1 MSIPRVG
8 GGWDPEDESMWRVSG
23 RSIALRNLA
32 VSTFALFLSFS
43 VSTLGALV
51 AVRLNQVGF
60 DFSRQ
65 ELFLLAALPGLIGA
79 TGRLVYTYLP
89 ALMGGRAFTLA
100 SMASML
106 VPLIGLGLALQD
118 PSTPFWLMALW
129 FSLLGPA
136 LSHFSGSM
144 ANIGEFF
151 PKRNRGTANGIN
163 AGVGNLGVAAAYLM
177 APLVVGSSLSAALDC
192 SPCALHRACFL
203 LIPPILVA
211 LALVALLMDDVPVA
225 RQSPAEALDP
235 FRRMNLWLMAV
246 VYSCGFGSFIG
257 YSMAFPLIVSMVFPQ
272 SGSDWF
278 IFLGPLA
285 GAGIRPVGGWLSDR
299 IQSGA
304 CVAFASLVVMLAA
317 TLGVVIGVA
326 QGDFAIFFW
335 CMTALFLGTGLVNGA
350 SFRMIPH
357 LFESRTTAGQVTGAV
372 SAFAAYGAFFVP
384 MLFRLDYM
392 QALAALAVFTAATA
406 ALTWFAYARRKA
418 PFPC

>member
-1 MSIPRVG
+1 MPIPRIA
-8 GGWDPEDESMWRVSG
+8 GGWDPEDASMWRASG
-23 RSIALRNLA
+23 RSIALKNLA

-51 AVRLNQVGF
+51 AVRLNQAGF
-60 DFSRQ
+60 GFSRQ
-65 ELFLLAALPGLIGA
+65 ELFFLAALPGLVGA
-79 TGRLVYTYLP
+79 TGRLAYTYLP

-100 SMASML
+100 SLALMM
-106 VPLIGLGLALQD
+106 VPLAGLGFALQD
-118 PSTPFWLMALW
+118 PATPFWQMVLW

-151 PKRNRGTANGIN
+151 PRRNRGTANGIN
-163 AGVGNLGVAAAYLM
+163 AGVGNLGVAAAYLV
-177 APLVVGSSLSAALDC
+177 APIAMGASI
-192 SPCALHRACFL
+192 SPMPGCAPFSLHRACFL
-203 LIPPILVA
+203 LIPSLAVALILVA
-211 LALVALLMDDVPVA
+211 LFMDDVPVE
-225 RQSPAEALDP
+225 RQSPSQALAP
-235 FRRMNLWLMAV
+235 FKRANLWLMAV

-257 YSMAFPLIVSMVFPQ
+257 YSMAFPLIVATVFPQ

-278 IFLGPLA
+278 IFLGPLV

-304 CVAFASLVVMLAA
+304 RVALVSLVVMLLA
-317 TLGVVIGVA
+317 TIGVACGVA
-326 QGDFAIFFW
+326 QGDFALFFW
-335 CMTALFLGTGLVNGA
+335 CMMVLFSGTGLVNGA

-357 LFESRTTAGQVTGAV
+357 LFESRTTAGQVTGIV

-384 MLFRLDYM
+384 MLFRLDYL

-406 ALTWFAYARRKA
+406 LLTWFAYARRRA

>member
-1 MSIPRVG
+1 MPVPRIV
-8 GGWDPEDESMWRVSG
+8 GGWDPEDASMWRASG

-51 AVRLNQVGF
+51 AVRLNQAGF

-65 ELFLLAALPGLIGA
+65 ELFFLAALPGLVGA

-89 ALMGGRAFTLA
+89 ALMGGRAFTLSSLA
-100 SMASML
+100 LMM
-106 VPLIGLGLALQD
+106 VPLAGLGFALQD
-118 PSTPFWLMALW
+118 PATPFWQMALW

-163 AGVGNLGVAAAYLM
+163 AGVGNLGVAAAYLV
-177 APLVVGSSLSAALDC
+177 APLAMGASLSPMLD
-192 SPCALHRACFL
+192 SAPLALHRACFL
-203 LIPPILVA
+203 LIPSLAVAFILVA
-211 LALVALLMDDVPVA
+211 LFMDDVPVE
-225 RQSPAEALDP
+225 RQSPSQALAP
-235 FRRMNLWLMAV
+235 FKRVNLWLMAV

-278 IFLGPLA
+278 IFLGPLV

-304 CVAFASLVVMLAA
+304 RVALASLVVMLLA
-317 TLGVVIGVA
+317 TIGVA
-326 QGDFAIFFW
+326 CGVARGDFTLFFW
-335 CMTALFLGTGLVNGA
+335 CMMALFSGTGLVNGA

-357 LFESRTTAGQVTGAV
+357 LFESRTTAGQVTGIV

-384 MLFRLDYM
+384 MLFRLDYL

-406 ALTWFAYARRKA
+406 VLAWFAYARRRA